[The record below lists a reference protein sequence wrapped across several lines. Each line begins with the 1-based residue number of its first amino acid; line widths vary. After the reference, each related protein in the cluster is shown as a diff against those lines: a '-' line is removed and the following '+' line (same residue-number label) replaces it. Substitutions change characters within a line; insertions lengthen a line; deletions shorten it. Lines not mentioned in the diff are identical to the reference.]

1 MYQVYYFL
9 SIPKRHYPR
18 IKIKNKSRPVGLF
31 PTGHQGENNS
41 HEKYHRSRPIDIFTL
56 SDVPA
61 PKYITLLYC

>member
-1 MYQVYYFL
+1 MYQEYYSL
-9 SIPKRHYPR
+9 YSLKRHYPR
-18 IKIKNKSRPVGLF
+18 IKIKNKSRPVGNN

-61 PKYITLLYC
+61 PKYITLL